1 MDTYTNTEM
10 DSNQNLTFAL
20 AGAGGRGRMFAS
32 WVYDNF
38 GPGALVAV
46 AEPIADQR
54 RKLAEKHGIGPDRQF
69 DSWQTMLQNERL
81 AEILI
86 NTTMDLDH
94 VGSACAAMELG
105 YHMLLEKPL
114 ATTLAD
120 AVKIDDVRRK
130 TGRVVSVC
138 HSLRYHPAYER
149 TQEIIE
155 SGAIGKVVSLDQLEA
170 VEHIHQAHS
179 FVRGNWSQQETST
192 FMLLAKSCHDIDA
205 IAWLLDKPC
214 EQVSSFGELTH
225 FKSENAPLGA
235 PRFCVEGCPAE
246 NSCPYHAAKVYG
258 THSGWRHSAGFTD
271 LTERQILEELKTS
284 RYGRCVYHADN
295 DVVDHQVVAMKFAD
309 GVTATFTMT
318 AFTPWGGRYVR
329 VHGSKGYLHVN
340 IDENQIDMWEF
351 WAGNRHSTIKIPES
365 KGGHGGGDDRLIRD
379 LVRAVTR
386 NDASRVKTTTHESLR
401 THKIVF
407 AAELSRREGR
417 AVNLAELE
425 SAGVTAASF

>member
-1 MDTYTNTEM
+1 MDGQRIFAMVTKH
-10 DSNQNLTFAL
+10 DITFAL

-32 WVYDNF
+32 WIYDNY
-38 GPGALVAV
+38 GPGALVAIG
-46 AEPIADQR
+46 EPVEEQR
-54 RKLAEKHGIGPDRQF
+54 YKIAEKHRIDEGMQF
-69 DSWQTMLQNERL
+69 DSWQSMLKGKRL
-81 AEILI
+81 ADVLI

-120 AVKIDDVRRK
+120 AVRIDEVRRK

-138 HSLRYHPAYER
+138 HSLRYHPVYER
-149 TQEIIE
+149 TLEIIE
-155 SGAIGKVVSLDQLEA
+155 SGAIGDVVSLDQLEA

-179 FVRGNWSQQETST
+179 FVRGNWSKQETST

-205 IAWLLDKPC
+205 IAWLLGKPC
-214 EQVSSFGELTH
+214 EQVSSYGSLTH
-225 FKSENAPLGA
+225 FKPENAPHGA
-235 PRFCVEGCPAE
+235 PKFCVEGCPAE
-246 NSCPYHAAKVYG
+246 DTCPYHAPKVYG
-258 THSGWRHSAGFTD
+258 VHSDWRHSAGFAD
-271 LTERQILEELKTS
+271 LTQREILEELKTS
-284 RYGRCVYHADN
+284 RFGKCVYHAGN
-295 DVVDHQVVAMKFAD
+295 DVVDHQVVSMEFAD

-329 VHGSKGYLHVN
+329 VHGTKGYLEVKV
-340 IDENQIDMWEF
+340 DQNQIDMWEF
-351 WAGNRHSTIKIPES
+351 WAGNRHSRIDIAEAQ
-365 KGGHGGGDDRLIRD
+365 GGHGGGDDRLIRD
-379 LVRAVTR
+379 LVQAVTQ

-417 AVNLAELE
+417 SVQLKELDR
-425 SAGVTAASF
+425 SGVQV

>member
-1 MDTYTNTEM
+1 
-10 DSNQNLTFAL
+10 
-20 AGAGGRGRMFAS
+20 MFAS
-32 WVYDNF
+32 WIFDNY
-38 GPGALVAV
+38 GPGVLVAV
-46 AEPIADQR
+46 AEPIDEVRAKIAEQHGIPKSGQFKDWQHILR
-54 RKLAEKHGIGPDRQF
+54 DHKLAD
-69 DSWQTMLQNERL
+69 
-81 AEILI
+81 ILV
-86 NTTMDLDH
+86 NATMDLDH

-120 AVKIDDVRRK
+120 AEKIDEVRRN

-155 SGAIGKVVSLDQLEA
+155 SGQIGEIVSLDQLEA

-179 FVRGNWSQQETST
+179 FVRGNWSRQETSS

-205 IAWLLDKPC
+205 IAWLIDKPC
-214 EQVSSFGELTH
+214 EQVNSFGSLKH
-225 FKSENAPLGA
+225 FGPENAPLGA
-235 PRFCVEGCPAE
+235 PNYCVEGCPAE
-246 NSCPYHAAKVYG
+246 HICPYHSVKVYG
-258 THSGWRHSAGFTD
+258 THSGWRHSAGFSD
-271 LTERQILEELKTS
+271 LTDREIREALATS

-295 DVVDHQVVAMKFAD
+295 DVVDHQVVALQFAE

-329 VHGSKGYLHVN
+329 VHGTKGYLEVK
-340 IDENQIDMWEF
+340 IDQNQIDMWEF
-351 WAGNRHSTIKIPES
+351 WAGNRHSRFDVPEA

-379 LVRAVTR
+379 LVRAVSQ

-401 THKIVF
+401 THRIVF
-407 AAELSRREGR
+407 AAERSR
-417 AVNLAELE
+417 LE
-425 SAGVTAASF
+425 NRTVRLNEMIFAHS